1 MNSIVSHLAP
11 SITNLIRAD
20 HTKVLATFHRYK
32 ADSSP
37 GLKQAL
43 VNAVCLSV
51 EIHAQCEE
59 EIFYPAVSAI
69 EPELVG
75 KNLPEHDEMRRL
87 IRTLRGLPPT
97 AVQYDATFM
106 GLMREIIH
114 HVADEETILLPGAER
129 ALGERVHELGAA
141 MMRRKL
147 QLMLP
152 RTAEIAR
159 NTAGAPKASA
169 VVTFAGA
176 VMAGG
181 WLLRRALKTRLG

>member
-1 MNSIVSHLAP
+1 VSHLAP

-20 HTKVLATFHRYK
+20 HTKVLAMFHRYK

-69 EPELVG
+69 EPELVA

-87 IRTLRGLPPT
+87 MRTLRALPPT

-129 ALGERVHELGAA
+129 ALGERVNELGAA

-152 RTAEIAR
+152 HTAEIAL
-159 NTAGAPKASA
+159 NTARAPQPGAL
-169 VVTFAGA
+169 VTLAGA
-176 VMAGG
+176 LAAGG
-181 WLLRRALKTRLG
+181 WLLRRALKARAG